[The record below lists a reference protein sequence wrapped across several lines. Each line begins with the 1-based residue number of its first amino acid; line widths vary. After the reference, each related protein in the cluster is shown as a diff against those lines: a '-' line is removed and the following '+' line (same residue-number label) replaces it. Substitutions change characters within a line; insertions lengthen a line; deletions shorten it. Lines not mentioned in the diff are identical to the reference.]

1 MKETMAGFTTTIMRD
16 VDELRRVE
24 AEWRSLALSLTGITI
39 FQLPEWVL
47 TWWSYFGAGKHL
59 FCVAVHHSGELVGF
73 APLMIQ
79 RRFGLRTVSFLAAP
93 LNDHNCFVV
102 ADADASLIRQ
112 AILQCLLEH
121 AAEWDMID
129 LKYVDAH
136 SLPEWREALGS
147 NPHRGRPRGSCLA
160 LRPTPCPRMPVPLN
174 AQSPWDMMSAK
185 RRKDLK
191 RRERQLA
198 RDHDAAYGLA
208 LTPTEVASELPSF
221 LDLKRRSW
229 QARGKLAKMNQLHLT
244 PAFAGFL
251 RDACVQL
258 AQRRLVVVAHV
269 KVHGIPIASRI
280 AFMAGSTFSG
290 YQRTYDTRFSR
301 YAPGMLL
308 DIYTAR
314 YALKSGVRTLDYG
327 TGKEPYKFALGA
339 SPYFGQNLVVAS
351 RGLRGR
357 ILLSHRWL
365 ANKTAILRDSY
376 VAPLLRRF
384 GWRTRA
390 GQDYTA
396 TEKTQVAEHARV

>member
-1 MKETMAGFTTTIMRD
+1 MAGFATTIIRD
-16 VDELRRVE
+16 MGEVRRLE
-24 AEWRSLALSLTGITI
+24 AEWRNLALSLAGITI
-39 FQLPEWVL
+39 FQLPEWAL
-47 TWWSYFGAGKHL
+47 TWWSYFGAGKRL
-59 FCVAVHHSGELVGF
+59 YCVAVHHSGELVGF

-79 RRFGLRTVSFLAAP
+79 RRFGLRTVSFIGSP
-93 LNDHNCFVV
+93 LNDYNGLVV
-102 ADADASLIRQ
+102 ANADAALIRQ
-112 AILQCLLEH
+112 AIRQCLLEH

-129 LKYVDAH
+129 LQYVDAH
-136 SLPEWREALGS
+136 RLPEWREALAS
-147 NPHRGRPRGSCLA
+147 NLNKGRPRGACCV
-160 LRPTPCPRMPVPLN
+160 LRPTPCPRMPLPLD
-174 AQSPWDMMSAK
+174 AQDSWDLIAAR

-198 RDHDAAYGLA
+198 RDHDATYGLA
-208 LTPTEVASELPSF
+208 LTPTEVASELPLF

-229 QARGKLAKMNQLHLT
+229 QARGKLSKMNQIHLT

-269 KVHGIPIASRI
+269 KVQGIPIASRI
-280 AFMAGSTFSG
+280 AFMAGTTLSG

-308 DIYTAR
+308 DMYTAR
-314 YALKSGVRTLDYG
+314 YALESGVRTLDYG
-327 TGKEPYKFALGA
+327 TGNEPYKFALGA
-339 SPYFGQNLVVAS
+339 SPYFSQNLVVAS

-365 ANKTAILRDSY
+365 ANKAAILRDSY

-384 GWRTRA
+384 GWRAHT
-390 GQDYTA
+390 GQDYVA
-396 TEKTQVAEHARV
+396 PEKTHVAVRAKV